1 MSGSAQLAG
10 AHNPLGAR
18 LAQEKEAP
26 GLRRGTLS
34 EERAGQL
41 EGEGGSLEGCS
52 PPYPGRRP
60 GNRLPPAPG
69 PALRKVGRA
78 ARASEVRT
86 AEGAAGVVGQ
96 GESTGALGGPAP
108 IRKLE
113 READLG
119 DPAPYPPGA
128 SARPQALWARRERAS
143 HRPLH
148 PKIKPGLPASQ
159 PIREETS

>member
-18 LAQEKEAP
+18 LAQEKGAP

-41 EGEGGSLEGCS
+41 EGEGGSLEGGS
-52 PPYPGRRP
+52 PPYPWRP
-60 GNRLPPAPG
+60 SGDRLPPAPG
-69 PALRKVGRA
+69 PALRKVGWA
-78 ARASEVRT
+78 AKASEVGT
-86 AEGAAGVVGQ
+86 AQGVAGVAGAGV
-96 GESTGALGGPAP
+96 STGVFGGPAP
-108 IRKLE
+108 TRKLG

-119 DPAPYPPGA
+119 TPTLPPGA
-128 SARPQALWARRERAS
+128 SARPRPLWARRERAS
-143 HRPLH
+143 RRPLH